1 MTQVMFEGFNCPALY
16 VAIDGTLAAYA
27 SGRTTARVVSVGHG
41 ATHIT
46 PVHEGFCPPQGIRRV
61 DVAGKH
67 PTDYLMKIL
76 AERGHSFSTIADRAI
91 VCDMKEK
98 LCYVAP
104 HFESELITASQG
116 SSLEKSYELPDGQ
129 SITIGNELFRV
140 PEVLF
145 QPRLLGLE
153 TGRHPITNL
162 SSIMDAGLE
171 PRGLPI
177 ATFSFIMSLD
187 VNIRRGMYGN
197 ILFVRKRKSLV

>member
-1 MTQVMFEGFNCPALY
+1 
-16 VAIDGTLAAYA
+16 
-27 SGRTTARVVSVGHG
+27 
-41 ATHIT
+41 
-46 PVHEGFCPPQGIRRV
+46 
-61 DVAGKH
+61 
-67 PTDYLMKIL
+67 
-76 AERGHSFSTIADRAI
+76 
-91 VCDMKEK
+91 MKEK

-177 ATFSFIMSLD
+177 ATFSSIMSLD
-187 VNIRRGMYGN
+187 VDIRREMYGN